1 MTIKEIRTRMNLT
14 QEGFAITFDIPK
26 RTIENWEGGVSK
38 CPDYVRKLIQ
48 YKAFKEGYIVNSKI
62 TYRWTSDIDNF
73 PFGDPDHIYTDGVY
87 DFGDYLSDS
96 GINFEV
102 DDHAPE
108 LYWVLDEFDERTGE
122 AFLVIS
128 VEDTDEEV

>member
-14 QEGFAITFDIPK
+14 QEGFAIKFDIPK

-38 CPDYVRKLIQ
+38 CPDYVRQLIQ
-48 YKAFKEGYIVNSKI
+48 YKAFKEGYIVNTKI
-62 TYRWTSDIDNF
+62 TYRWTSDYENS
-73 PFGDPDHIYTDGVY
+73 PFADTDHIVTDGVY
-87 DFGDYLSDS
+87 DFSDFLSDR
-96 GINFEV
+96 GVNFV
-102 DDHAPE
+102 IDDQDPD

-128 VEDTDEEV
+128 VLDTDEEV